1 MLYAW
6 WAWCARWRRT
16 ASEAQPER
24 AEQLLP
30 AQVRQR
36 CEVLSALQ
44 LGRVGRGHARGCHGD
59 HLAAVLQA
67 HAQLLTGHR
76 AAARSTDDG
85 ASHPGVAVGTWQQHL
100 GAVRPE
106 RSRCS
111 LVRALHCSVP
121 QYRGHVCGALPGHRH
136 SEAPVRLAARRR

>member
-1 MLYAW
+1 MVYGVCMLYAW

-36 CEVLSALQ
+36 REVLSALQ
-44 LGRVGRGHARGCHGD
+44 LGRVGRSHARGRHAD
-59 HLAAVLQA
+59 HLAAVLQP
-67 HAQLLTGHR
+67 HAQLLTGHGN
-76 AAARSTDDG
+76 ATRSTDHG
-85 ASHPGVAVGTWQQHL
+85 TSYPGVAVGTWQQHL

-111 LVRALHCSVP
+111 LVRALRCRLP
-121 QYRGHVCGALPGHRH
+121 QCRVHVCGASPGHRH
-136 SEAPVRLAARRR
+136 SERR